1 MAQAK
6 DGDTVKVHYTGK
18 LKNGE
23 LFDKSSENDPLQF
36 KIGEGQII
44 PGLEEAVIG
53 MEQGETKETE
63 IPADEAYGPRDE
75 EKVVEIERSRFP
87 DNLEPEVDQKLQ
99 VQQENGQ
106 QLIVTVT
113 DVAEKTVTLDMNHPL
128 AGEDLIFKIELV
140 GIF

>member
-1 MAQAK
+1 MTQVK
-6 DGDTVKVHYTGK
+6 NGDTVKVHYTGK
-18 LKNGE
+18 LKSGE
-23 LFDKSSENDPLQF
+23 VFDKSSESDPLQF

-44 PGLEEAVIG
+44 PGFEEAVIG
-53 MEQGETKETE
+53 MEQGDTKETE
-63 IPADEAYGPRDE
+63 IPANEAYGPRDE

-87 DNLEPEVDQKLQ
+87 DNVEPEVNQKLQ

-128 AGEDLIFKIELV
+128 AGEDLIFKIELL
-140 GIF
+140 GIV

>member
-1 MAQAK
+1 MTQAK
-6 DGDTVKVHYTGK
+6 NGDTVKVHYTGK

-23 LFDKSSENDPLQF
+23 VFDKSSESDPLQF
-36 KIGEGQII
+36 KIGDGQII

-53 MEQGETKETE
+53 MEQGETRKTE

-87 DNLEPEVDQKLQ
+87 DNLEPEVNQKLQ

-128 AGEDLIFKIELV
+128 AGEDLVFEIKLV
-140 GIF
+140 NIV